1 MATSLTP
8 LREWLSRHATPE
20 MRDNQV
26 FVTIDAAEE
35 EIDELKTLIRHN
47 KEVDAEGK
55 PIVFSLKFLD
65 AVERVGIPVCMEDR
79 LVILDDKC
87 AKCGKVAPKELA

>member
-1 MATSLTP
+1 MLTP

-35 EIDELKTLIRHN
+35 EIDELRELIRHD
-47 KEVDAEGK
+47 KETDAEGK
-55 PIVFSLKFLD
+55 PIVFSIKFLD
-65 AVERVGIPVCMEDR
+65 AIERVGIPVCMEDR
-79 LVILDDKC
+79 LVMLDGKC
-87 AKCGKVAPKELA
+87 SKCGAAAPKE